1 MKNQPTPKP
10 TPWTPSQL
18 LRDDNRAI
26 IRPSEDQQHGFAK
39 VVAGGRVTGIDS
51 EKPYLER
58 MVTGAS
64 QAVTQQVSQAITK
77 SKEQAILESVS
88 SNLEAGIKIIDH
100 QETAL
105 AKIGGKLSDIALCL
119 NRVKN
124 PKADEKERFSA
135 QATCLLA
142 KKEIQNLSQSTYD
155 HAALFS
161 NGPSK
166 PITIA
171 VPTQGKWEGL
181 SVEKCD
187 LSKPGFMVVNG
198 GKVYGSGPGVF
209 LDHGSISRAFSEWR
223 TLCVQNRMQWC
234 LLVERLQ
241 GICKTLKKISLGG
254 SWNMPEF
261 PKDPKLGPLRRPHR
275 NN

>member
-1 MKNQPTPKP
+1 MKNEPTPKP
-10 TPWTPSQL
+10 TPWNPSQL

-26 IRPSEDQQHGFAK
+26 IRPSEDQQQRFAK

-64 QAVTQQVSQAITK
+64 HAVGQQANQLLSK

-88 SNLEAGIKIIDH
+88 SNLEAGIQIIDH

-142 KKEIQNLSQSTYD
+142 KKEIKNLSQSTYD

-171 VPTQGKWEGL
+171 VPTQGEWEGL

-198 GKVYGSGPGVF
+198 GKVYGTGPGVS

-223 TLCVQNRMQWC
+223 NLCVQNRMQWS

-241 GICKTLKKISLGG
+241 GICKTLKKVSQGG

>member
-1 MKNQPTPKP
+1 MKNKPTPKP
-10 TPWTPSQL
+10 SSLKPIQF
-18 LRDDNRAI
+18 LRDDQHTI
-26 IRPSEDQQHGFAK
+26 IRPSENLQQGFAK

-51 EKPYLER
+51 DKPYLER
-58 MVTGAS
+58 MVTGS
-64 QAVTQQVSQAITK
+64 TPTLGPLSDNSLTK
-77 SKEQAILESVS
+77 SKEQVILESVS
-88 SNLEAGIKIIDH
+88 SNLEAGILITDH

-124 PKADEKERFSA
+124 PQADENEKLGA
-135 QATCLLA
+135 QASCLLA
-142 KKEIQNLSQSTYD
+142 KKAIRDLSQTTYD
-155 HAALFS
+155 QAALFS

-171 VPTQGKWEGL
+171 VPTSGEWEGL
-181 SVEKCD
+181 SVDKCD

-209 LDHGSISRAFSEWR
+209 LDHGSISRAFLEWR
-223 TLCVQNRMQWC
+223 TLCVQNRMQWS
-234 LLVERLQ
+234 LLIERLQ
-241 GICKTLKKISLGG
+241 GIARTLKRISQGG
-254 SWNMPEF
+254 SWRVPDF
-261 PKDPKLGPLRRPHR
+261 PQDPKLGPLRRPHR